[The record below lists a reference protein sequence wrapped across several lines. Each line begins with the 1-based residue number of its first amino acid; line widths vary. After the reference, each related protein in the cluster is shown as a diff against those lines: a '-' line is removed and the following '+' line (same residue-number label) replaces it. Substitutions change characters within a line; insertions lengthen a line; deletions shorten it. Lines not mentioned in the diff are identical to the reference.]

1 MKQRIYS
8 SSEQTK
14 QDLADTLKLLMTEK
28 SFEQITIH
36 DLTERCGIRRQTFY
50 YHFKDIYDLLCW
62 MFQQEITPLIE
73 AHTGPSLWQDGLL
86 QLFHYLD
93 ANRDVCL
100 CALRSS
106 GRDYLK
112 RFFEHQV
119 DFLIRS
125 TIEQIGSS
133 TGALNLIATEK
144 DIQFMT
150 QFFKV
155 SLAAILESWLLGELD
170 YTPEELIQFTDRMLQ
185 DHIRGAS
192 IRAQETLQALQ

>member
-1 MKQRIYS
+1 MLAASAADGCFVGHGIGARGDVSAYVVIADGRIES
-8 SSEQTK
+8 VVPGESLESEGPGTSALKAISQK
-14 QDLADTLKLLMTEK
+14 VVEAQSINVDGVSGATLTSTGYL
-28 SFEQITIH
+28 SA
-36 DLTERCGIRRQTFY
+36 IR
-50 YHFKDIYDLLCW
+50 D
-62 MFQQEITPLIE
+62 
-73 AHTGPSLWQDGLL
+73 AV
-86 QLFHYLD
+86 D

>member
-1 MKQRIYS
+1 MKQRTYS

-28 SFEQITIH
+28 PFEQITIH

-62 MFQQEITPLIE
+62 MFQQEIDPLLKKHI
-73 AHTGPSLWQDGLL
+73 GPSLWQDGLL

-93 ANRDVCL
+93 VNREVCL
-100 CALRSS
+100 CALHSN

-112 RFFEHQV
+112 RFFEDQV
-119 DFLIRS
+119 ETLIRG
-125 TIEQIGSS
+125 TIEQIGNT
-133 TGALNLIATEK
+133 TGALNLVATEK
-144 DIQFMT
+144 DLQFMT

-155 SLAAILESWLLGELD
+155 AFGAVIEGWLVGDLN

-192 IRAQETLQALQ
+192 VRAQETLQSLQ